1 MSSHPPLSGA
11 RLVWVTLALSL
22 ATFMQVLDT
31 TIANVALPTIS
42 GNLGAATSQGTW
54 VITSFGVA
62 NAIAIPLTGWLAKR
76 FGEVKLFIVSTLL
89 FVLTSWLCGIAG
101 SLNMLIFCRVLQ
113 GAVAGPMIP
122 LSQSLLLA
130 SYPNEKKGMALALWS
145 MTVIVAPIFG
155 PILGGIISD
164 NWHWGWIF
172 FINIPI
178 GLAAVA
184 IAWKQLK
191 GRETTTIRQPIDTV
205 GLVLLTLGVGCLQ
218 VMLDQGKDLDW
229 FHSNEILLLA
239 IISTISLVFLVIWEL
254 TDQHP
259 IIDLSLFKQRNFTV
273 GVSAVSIGYLIY
285 FGTIVLLPLVLQTQ
299 MGYTA
304 TWAGLAAAPIGIL
317 PVILSPIIGKYS
329 HRLDMRWLVTISFGI
344 YALCFFWRSTFAPNM
359 DFRYVVLPQIIQ
371 GIGVACFFMP
381 LTTISLSG
389 LQANQI
395 ASASSLSNF
404 LRVLGGSIGAS
415 ITSTLWDNREAT
427 HHAILTE
434 HVSLY
439 DSAATQ
445 WFSLL
450 HSIGLSQPQQAVY
463 TAQQITRQG
472 YILASNEVFW
482 LSGWLFIGL
491 TVLVWWARPPFRPG
505 SSESGGAH

>member
-1 MSSHPPLSGA
+1 MSHPPLSGV
-11 RLVWVTLALSL
+11 RLVWITLALAL
-22 ATFMQVLDT
+22 ATFMQVLDS

-54 VITSFGVA
+54 VITSFGAA
-62 NAIAIPLTGWLAKR
+62 NAIAIPLTGWMAKR
-76 FGEVKLFIVSTLL
+76 FGEVKLFVASTLL

-101 SLNMLIFCRVLQ
+101 SLNLLIFFRVLQ

-178 GLAAVA
+178 GLIAAA
-184 IAWKQLK
+184 IAWKEL
-191 GRETTTIRQPIDTV
+191 GHRETEIVHQPIDRV
-205 GLVLLTLGVGCLQ
+205 GLILLAVGVGSLQ
-218 VMLDQGKDLDW
+218 IMLDQGKDLDW

-239 IISTISLVFLVIWEL
+239 IVAVISLVYLVIWEL
-254 TDQHP
+254 TEKHP
-259 IIDLSLFKQRNFTV
+259 IVDLALFAKRNFMV
-273 GVSAVSIGYLIY
+273 GTLSVSIGYMVY

-304 TWAGLAAAPIGIL
+304 TSAGLAAAPIGIL
-317 PVILSPIIGKYS
+317 PIILSPIIGKNA
-329 HRLDMRWLVTISFGI
+329 HRVDMRWLVTLSFVV
-344 YALCFFWRSTFAPNM
+344 YAMCFFWRSTFALNM
-359 DFRYVVLPQIIQ
+359 DFRYVVWPQVIQ

-381 LTTISLSG
+381 LTTIALSG
-389 LQANQI
+389 LQPNQI

-415 ITSTLWDNREAT
+415 VAETLWDNREAL
-427 HHAILTE
+427 HHATLTQ

-439 DSAATQ
+439 DAAANE
-445 WFSLL
+445 WFRLL
-450 HSIGLSQPQQAVY
+450 ASTGLSQPQQAAA
-463 TAQQITRQG
+463 TAQEITRQG
-472 YILASNEVFW
+472 YLLGSNEVFW
-482 LSGWLFIGL
+482 LSGCIFVAL
-491 TVLVWWARPPFRPG
+491 TLLVWLSRPPFRPG
-505 SSESGGAH
+505 GSGGGAH

>member
-1 MSSHPPLSGA
+1 MHQPLSGA

-89 FVLTSWLCGIAG
+89 FVLTSWLCGLAG
-101 SLNMLIFCRVLQ
+101 SLNVLIFFRVLQ

-122 LSQSLLLA
+122 LSQSLLMA
-130 SYPNEKKGMALALWS
+130 SYPNDKKAMALAMWS

-155 PILGGIISD
+155 PILGGLISD

-172 FINIPI
+172 YINIPV
-178 GLAAVA
+178 GLFATWVA
-184 IAWKQLK
+184 WRILRT
-191 GRETTTIRQPIDTV
+191 RETQTIRQPIDTV
-205 GLVLLTLGVGCLQ
+205 GLILMAVGVGCLQ
-218 VMLDQGKDLDW
+218 IMLDQGKDLDW
-229 FHSNEILLLA
+229 FHSNEILALG
-239 IISTISLVFLVIWEL
+239 IVSFVSLTYMVIWEL
-254 TDQHP
+254 KDPHP
-259 IIDLSLFKQRNFTV
+259 IVDLGLFRFRNFTV
-273 GVSAVSIGYLIY
+273 GTLGIAVGFMVY
-285 FGTIVLLPLVLQTQ
+285 FGNIVLLPLMLQTQ

-304 TWAGLAAAPIGIL
+304 TWAGLAAAPIGLI
-317 PVILSPIIGKYS
+317 PVVLSPIIGKNA
-329 HRLDMRWLVTISFGI
+329 HRLDMRWLVSISFSV
-344 YALCFFWRSTFAPNM
+344 YALCFFWRSHFAPNM
-359 DFRYVVLPQIIQ
+359 DFSYVVWPQVLQ
-371 GIGVACFFMP
+371 GLGVACFFLP

-389 LQANQI
+389 LKPNQI

-415 ITSTLWDNREAT
+415 VTTTLWDNRESA
-427 HHAILTE
+427 HHAILTS

-439 DSAATQ
+439 DMAANE
-445 WFSLL
+445 WFRMLSTL
-450 HSIGLSQPQQAVY
+450 GLSQPQQAAL
-463 TAQQITRQG
+463 TAQEITRQG
-472 YILASNEVFW
+472 YLLASDEVFW
-482 LSGWLFIGL
+482 LSGWLFIAL
-491 TVLVWWARPPFRPG
+491 ILIVWFARPPFRQAG
-505 SSESGGAH
+505 HDAGGAH